1 MPLKMAGA
9 AVTVYEPQQ
18 EQAHHERAM
27 MSLDEQWRMI
37 KDNHL
42 LMVARGVASPRIP
55 EARNFWLI
63 SLRLWTSEGEVMEE
77 QAFRASLADPALS
90 HALDR
95 RVLHEFFHHA
105 APAVASKGLSVALPL
120 SVAGL
125 ISTTLID
132 ELLAQL
138 EQSTLPGRLL
148 HLIVPAEALLLN
160 PQESTKAIQT
170 LRRAGCHIIV
180 SQIGRDLQIFNL
192 MTKSLADYLLL
203 DSELSASIHGNMMDE
218 MLVSIIQATPSAWG

>member
-1 MPLKMAGA
+1 
-9 AVTVYEPQQ
+9 
-18 EQAHHERAM
+18 
-27 MSLDEQWRMI
+27 
-37 KDNHL
+37 
-42 LMVARGVASPRIP
+42 
-55 EARNFWLI
+55 
-63 SLRLWTSEGEVMEE
+63 MEE

-170 LRRAGCHIIV
+170 LRQAGCHIIV
-180 SQIGRDLQIFNL
+180 SQIGRDLQIFN
-192 MTKSLADYLLL
+192 LLL

-218 MLVSIIQATPSAWG
+218 MLVSIIQGHAQRLGMKTIAGPVQTPIVMDTLSGIGIDQIYGDIIAEAQPLDLLLNTSYFAIN